1 MENEALIRL
10 SAFVGLFALFA
21 LMEAV
26 WPRRETTRKRWG
38 TNWALVLV
46 DTFAL
51 RLMAILVPFLAIAAA
66 VDAGRQGWGL
76 FNAID
81 WPLWLEAV
89 LAIVILD
96 FVVWGHHVLNHK
108 VDLFWR
114 FHRVHH
120 ADEEMD
126 VTTAIRFHPLESVI
140 SMIVKVGTVYLLG
153 PTALA
158 VLLFEVI
165 LNGSAMFNHS
175 NTKLPL
181 WLDRRLRWFMIT
193 PDMHRIHHS
202 ADRTEHDSNYGF
214 ALSIWDR
221 LFGTYTVNPNGGH
234 DGMTVGLRWRN
245 GESRRL
251 GWSLVL
257 PFKKL

>member
-1 MENEALIRL
+1 MEQEAAIRL
-10 SAFVGLFALFA
+10 IAFLGLFALFA
-21 LMEAV
+21 GMEAL
-26 WPRRETTRKRWG
+26 WPRRPASRKRWG

-46 DTFAL
+46 DTAAL
-51 RLMAILVPFLAIAAA
+51 RLMAVLVPFLAIAAA
-66 VDAGRQGWGL
+66 VDAGNQGWGL
-76 FNAID
+76 FNQTQ
-81 WPLWLEAV
+81 WPLWIEAL

-120 ADEEMD
+120 ADEHFD
-126 VTTAIRFHPLESVI
+126 VTTAIRFHPFESLI
-140 SMIVKVGTVYLLG
+140 SMVVKVGTVYALG

-158 VLLFEVI
+158 VLIFEII

-181 WLDRRLRWFMIT
+181 WLDRALRWVIIT

-202 ADRTEHDSNYGF
+202 VDRREHDTNYGF
-214 ALSIWDR
+214 ALSLWDR
-221 LFGTYTVNPNGGH
+221 LFGTYTEHPK
-234 DGMTVGLRWRN
+234 DGQEGMKIGLRWRG
-245 GESRRL
+245 GESGKL
-251 GWSLVL
+251 GWSLLL
-257 PFKKL
+257 PFRKL